1 MPNLVADNLLV
12 GKLRDKA
19 GKMTAERNFSF
30 CVPASAGAFIRFKS
44 VDFPL
49 PELPQSITN
58 SPLFILSEIS
68 ESAFI
73 SEPG

>member
-1 MPNLVADNLLV
+1 MPNLVADNLLI

-19 GKMTAERNFSF
+19 GKMTAERNF
-30 CVPASAGAFIRFKS
+30 CVPVSAGAFIRFKS